1 VFFFKNEKIS
11 KRVEKLYT
19 NVDID
24 LNKEKIFKNVNV
36 PVTLKP
42 DKTGF
47 IKDSEILMNFISSQH
62 PLINTWFVFSLFS
75 IVILSVLLYFI

>member
-47 IKDSEILMNFISSQH
+47 I
-62 PLINTWFVFSLFS
+62 
-75 IVILSVLLYFI
+75 